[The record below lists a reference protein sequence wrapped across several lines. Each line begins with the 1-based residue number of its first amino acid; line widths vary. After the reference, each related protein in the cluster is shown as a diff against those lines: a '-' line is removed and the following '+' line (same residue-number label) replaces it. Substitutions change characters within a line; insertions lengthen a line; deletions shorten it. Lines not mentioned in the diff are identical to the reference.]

1 MSIENQEIG
10 GIKQRETLESNRST
24 LMGRPCE
31 IGFVRGRESGLTGER
46 EGGDRR
52 FRRERERETT
62 ALNRSQRPREGFR
75 WVGDLAF
82 GWLGR
87 QLMMGLD
94 FYSVLV

>member
-10 GIKQRETLESNRST
+10 GMKQRETLESNRST

-52 FRRERERETT
+52 FRRERERDDSTQSQSETE
-62 ALNRSQRPREGFR
+62 RRFS
-75 WVGDLAF
+75 VG
-82 GWLGR
+82 
-87 QLMMGLD
+87 
-94 FYSVLV
+94 